1 MATVYVTK
9 ELKDRVRNNINTMR
23 VAEINS
29 DLPGY
34 DREHLIDASHI
45 YHLGCWG
52 KEHMHLLNVTPK
64 DWLAC
69 NESVNT
75 HVAAPHIDA
84 NGNSGELVFS
94 VKFRNKD
101 SFYCRPS
108 TDYWNRVHS
117 RVTLEEVTALPEET
131 LGRAEILQRY
141 EDEKVLIGIN
151 SRWETVQTNIMEFL
165 DKCKSLNEAV
175 KLFPTITMYLHQDD
189 ISRLNRKVERT
200 AQRRA
205 IVAEVDVEGI
215 TAAAI
220 AAKLTASL

>member
-52 KEHMHLLNVTPK
+52 KEHMHLLNVIPK

-69 NESVNT
+69 NDSVNT
-75 HVAAPHIDA
+75 NVTAPLED
-84 NGNSGELVFS
+84 GLGRELVFS
-94 VKFRNKD
+94 MKFRNKE
-101 SFYCRPS
+101 SFYNRPA
-108 TDYWNRVHS
+108 TDYWNRVSS

-131 LGRAEILQRY
+131 PGRAEILQRY

-151 SRWETVQTNIMEFL
+151 NRWETVQSNIMQFL

-175 KLFPTITMYLHQDD
+175 KLFPTITMYLHHDD

-220 AAKLTASL
+220 AAKLAAAV

>member
-34 DREHLIDASHI
+34 DREHLINASHI

-52 KEHMHLLNVTPK
+52 KEHMHLLNVIPK

-75 HVAAPHIDA
+75 NVTAPHIDA
-84 NGNSGELVFS
+84 NGKIGELVFS
-94 VKFRNKD
+94 VKFRSKD
-101 SFYCRPS
+101 SFYSRPS
-108 TDYWNRVHS
+108 DNYWNHVKS
-117 RVTLEEVTALPEET
+117 NVTLEEVTALPEDT
-131 LGRAEILQRY
+131 PGRAEVLQRY

-151 SRWETVQTNIMEFL
+151 SRWETVHNNIMEFL

-200 AQRRA
+200 AQRKA
-205 IVAEVDVEGI
+205 IVLDVDVEGI

>member
-23 VAEINS
+23 VAEISS

-34 DREHLIDASHI
+34 NRTHLIDASHI

-52 KEHMHLLNVTPK
+52 KEHMHLINAIPK

-75 HVAAPHIDA
+75 NVAARLED
-84 NGNSGELVFS
+84 GLGREFVFS
-94 VKFRNKD
+94 IGFQNKD
-101 SFYCRPS
+101 SFYNRPS
-108 TDYWNRVHS
+108 TDYWNRTQS
-117 RVTLEEVTALPEET
+117 NVTLEEVIALPEET
-131 LGRAEILQRY
+131 PGRAEILQRY

-151 SRWETVQTNIMEFL
+151 NRWETVQSNIMQFL

-175 KLFPTITMYLHQDD
+175 KLFPTITMYLHHDD

>member
-1 MATVYVTK
+1 MIDTV
-9 ELKDRVRNNINTMR
+9 I
-23 VAEINS
+23 
-29 DLPGY
+29 
-34 DREHLIDASHI
+34 DREIDRMPADKRLPFARTLLRAAVLSP
-45 YHLGCWG
+45 G
-52 KEHMHLLNVTPK
+52 ELNVFAVLLATP
-64 DWLAC
+64 
-69 NESVNT
+69 
-75 HVAAPHIDA
+75 
-84 NGNSGELVFS
+84 
-94 VKFRNKD
+94 
-101 SFYCRPS
+101 
-108 TDYWNRVHS
+108 
-117 RVTLEEVTALPEET
+117 
-131 LGRAEILQRY
+131 GRAEVLRRY

-175 KLFPTITMYLHQDD
+175 KLFPTITMYLHHDD